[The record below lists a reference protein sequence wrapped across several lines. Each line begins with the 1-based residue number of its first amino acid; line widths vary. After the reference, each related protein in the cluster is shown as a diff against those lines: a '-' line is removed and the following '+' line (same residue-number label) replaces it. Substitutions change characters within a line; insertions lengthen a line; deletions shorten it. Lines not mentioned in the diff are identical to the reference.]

1 MQGRKL
7 ISLIIC
13 ILTDT
18 KYVSLQVCSIIFIK
32 KEEWSI
38 YTLCENINKY
48 LRNSENVYL
57 ISIV

>member
-13 ILTDT
+13 ILTDA

-32 KEEWSI
+32 KEEWNI

>member
-13 ILTDT
+13 ILTDA

-32 KEEWSI
+32 KEEWNI
-38 YTLCENINKY
+38 YTLCQNINKY
-48 LRNSENVYL
+48 LRNGKNVYV
-57 ISIV
+57 IIIV

>member
-18 KYVSLQVCSIIFIK
+18 KYVSLKVCSIIFIK
-32 KEEWSI
+32 KEKWSI